1 MKKVWGFVMA
11 GICALALTGCGGAP
25 ADKAA
30 APAEAPAQVLK
41 VGTEPNYPPF
51 ETYQKETKTYS
62 GYDIE
67 LVRAVA
73 QNMGYK
79 DIEIV
84 DTTMTDIYKDLDAKK
99 FDVAAAALSVTDN
112 RKAIVDFS
120 DPYLMSRYT
129 VIVAKNYEGATGK
142 EMLTGKKVAVEKG
155 TSFADALK
163 DLKCGEILEE
173 RSALNAILAVTDGTA
188 DAAVMDTP
196 DAAFYIANGYG
207 DKITA
212 HAGPFEGQDVPIA
225 FAVRKGDADFLK
237 KLNTALSEF
246 KRTTNAKQME
256 KSYFGEE
263 LSKI

>member
-1 MKKVWGFVMA
+1 MKKIWGLVMA
-11 GICALALTGCGGAP
+11 GVLAASLSGCGGAP
-25 ADKAA
+25 AEKTA
-30 APAEAPAQVLK
+30 APAAEAAQVLK

-51 ETYQKETKTYS
+51 ETYQEKTKTYS

-67 LVRAVA
+67 LMRAVA

-84 DTTMTDIYKDLDAKK
+84 DTSMAEIYNDLNAKK

-120 DPYLMSRYT
+120 DPYLTSRYT
-129 VIVAKNYEGATGK
+129 VIVSKNYGGETGK

-163 DLKCGEILEE
+163 ELKCEEILEE

-225 FAVRKGDADFLK
+225 LAVRKGDAEFLK
-237 KLNTALSEF
+237 KLNAALAEW
-246 KRTTNAKQME
+246 KRTTTAKQLE